1 MNPNVPSQQTLENI
15 VKFGVY
21 YFPADKH
28 YYSGTIVQCDK
39 CLKSNLRACIGYGNL
54 DLCLNCTD
62 QVESRMSRINPP
74 PIHFN
79 PPMIGGSELM
89 QPSTSS
95 SQLRT
100 YMMDGAARP
109 PMQSSQSF
117 PQSNE
122 DDSQLFTLMHSI

>member
-74 PIHFN
+74 SIHFN
-79 PPMIGGSELM
+79 PPMIGSELM